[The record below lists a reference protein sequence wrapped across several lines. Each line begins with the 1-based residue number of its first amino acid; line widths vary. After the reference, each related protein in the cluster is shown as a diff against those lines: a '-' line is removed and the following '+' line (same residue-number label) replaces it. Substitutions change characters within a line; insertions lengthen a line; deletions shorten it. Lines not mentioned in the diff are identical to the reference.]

1 MITHTTSTNP
11 GPGPDSS
18 IFKAATAKPQSAQAH
33 DYIQDVSTVSQ
44 NFSALSD
51 KLAKLQQSDPARFQ
65 QVQQAIT
72 QKLTAAADDSTGFRA
87 SLLQNL
93 ASAFQ
98 GSAGTAPSITVS
110 NTGQGAANIQATA
123 DSLLTHIFDAVNQI
137 PTH

>member
-1 MITHTTSTNP
+1 MITQTTSTNP
-11 GPGPDSS
+11 GPGPGSS
-18 IFKAATAKPQSAQAH
+18 IFRAATAQPQSAQAH

-44 NFSALSD
+44 NFTALSD

-98 GSAGTAPSITVS
+98 GSGTAPSITVS

-123 DSLLTHIFDAVNQI
+123 DNLLTHIFDAVNQI